1 MIYFLIIVLKRDI
14 MILKTILNRK
24 GKFMEKEISR
34 RDRKK
39 RQVLNTLVDVTMKLF
54 IEKGFEETTISEI
67 ATAADIGTGTFYNY
81 FHSKEDVLRYVL
93 TKNLDET
100 KDSLG
105 ELNHSTLSPP
115 EKIAQILLTIG
126 KIFKENQQ
134 LFNLCNRHLPLMGPP
149 HGTEFKDILVNIIQV
164 GQANGDFRKD
174 LPTEIITELF
184 MGLIKSAIT
193 SHAKIPFEENLNYKL
208 SLFLDGLMAR

>member
-67 ATAADIGTGTFYNY
+67 ATAADIGTGTFYND

-105 ELNHSTLSPP
+105 ELNHSALSPP
-115 EKIAQILLTIG
+115 EKIAQILLQ
-126 KIFKENQQ
+126 KIKE
-134 LFNLCNRHLPLMGPP
+134 
-149 HGTEFKDILVNIIQV
+149 
-164 GQANGDFRKD
+164 
-174 LPTEIITELF
+174 
-184 MGLIKSAIT
+184 
-193 SHAKIPFEENLNYKL
+193 
-208 SLFLDGLMAR
+208 